1 MGERMNETILEL
13 YDGAKDKEAQIK
25 SMAKMLGITEGHVK
39 RVLRDNGRIP
49 KRQYKTRHP
58 AESADEA
65 EAAVPKDM
73 PMPDIIKALIS
84 DKLDEIEADLQ
95 AHKKKIAELEA
106 EYKTI
111 SNYMKG
117 ITP

>member
-25 SMAKMLGITEGHVK
+25 SIAKMLSITEVQVK
-39 RVLRDNGRIP
+39 KVLRDNDRIP

-58 AESADEA
+58 KEPAQEIQ
-65 EAAVPKDM
+65 AVAPREI
-73 PMPDIIKALIS
+73 PMPEVIKALII
-84 DKLDEIEADLQ
+84 DKLDEIEAELQ
-95 AHKKKIAELEA
+95 AHRRQIADLEA

>member
-1 MGERMNETILEL
+1 MNETILEL

-49 KRQYKTRHP
+49 KRPYKTRHP
-58 AESADEA
+58 EEQSE
-65 EAAVPKDM
+65 EIQAAAPREV
-73 PMPDIIKALIS
+73 PMPDVIKTLIS
-84 DKLDEIEADLQ
+84 DKLDQIEADMQ
-95 AHKKKIAELEA
+95 AYKRKIAELEA

-117 ITP
+117 IKP

>member
-1 MGERMNETILEL
+1 MNETILEL

-25 SMAKMLGITEGHVK
+25 ALAKMLSITEGHVK

-58 AESADEA
+58 EEQT
-65 EAAVPKDM
+65 EEIQKAAPREV

-84 DKLDEIEADLQ
+84 EKLDEIEADLQ
-95 AHKKKIAELEA
+95 VHKKKIAELEA